1 MKRRNL
7 IGLSLA
13 ALMAGIAPA
22 TLAQDLDRSGW
33 PGNIVVATASP
44 GGTYAVYG
52 QGVASVISD
61 ALGVPSSTQQTQGPL
76 QNLVLIHKRRVDVG
90 LTTLG
95 PAYEA
100 IQGEMGLD
108 PGVKYEDV
116 RALFPMYVT
125 PFQAA
130 SLQRSGIVRVSDFD
144 GKTVGTGPKGGT
156 GGTYWERW
164 FGLLGLNVT
173 VQNGPIGD
181 QTSQLADGR
190 LDAVATAAGLPLAA
204 FSELEALQP
213 AVIFGL
219 DETELA
225 KLGDSVPYAQ
235 VMDIPAETYS
245 SLDAPVRTL
254 GMWNIAFASAE
265 MPESLAYGI
274 TRAIFENHDALLAT
288 HGAAKETLLA
298 NVAMNS
304 VMPYH
309 PGAVRYFE
317 EQGIEVPAAVKPAE

>member
-1 MKRRNL
+1 MKRRTL
-7 IGLSLA
+7 FGLSMA
-13 ALMAGIAPA
+13 ALIAGTVAS
-22 TLAQDLDRSGW
+22 AQDDRADW

-52 QGVASVISD
+52 QGVATVISD
-61 ALGVPSSTQQTQGPL
+61 ALGVPASTQQTQGPL
-76 QNLVLIHKRRVDVG
+76 QNLVLVHKARVDVG

-95 PAYEA
+95 PAFEA
-100 IQGEMGLD
+100 LEGDMELD
-108 PGVKYEDV
+108 PGTKYDDV

-130 SLQRSGIVRVSDFD
+130 SLQRTGIVKVSDFD

-164 FGLLGLNVT
+164 FDVLGLDVT

-181 QTSQLADGR
+181 QTAQLADGR
-190 LDAVATAAGLPLAA
+190 LDAVATAAGIPMSA

-213 AVIFGL
+213 SVIFGFT
-219 DETELA
+219 DDELA

-235 VMDIPAETYS
+235 VLEIPAATYS
-245 SLDAPVRTL
+245 SLDAPVKTL
-254 GMWNIAFASAE
+254 GMWNIAFASKD
-265 MPESLAYGI
+265 MSESLAYEI
-274 TRAIFENHDALLAT
+274 TKAIFEQHDALVAT
-288 HGAAKETLLA
+288 HGSAKETLLENVGA
-298 NVAMNS
+298 NT

-309 PGAVRYFE
+309 PGAVRYFQ
-317 EQGIEVPAAVKPAE
+317 EQGIKVPDDVLPQE